1 MELFTQL
8 NAWHWGI
15 IAAVLII
22 LEMFAPGAFLLWLGI
37 AAAVNSILLVFI
49 PTLDWQMQ
57 FITFAIVSVVS
68 IVMFRQWRNKNPEAT
83 DQPSL
88 NRRGEQYV
96 GRTFTL
102 DEPIVN
108 GQGKLQVDDST
119 WKIEGLDCASGVQV
133 RVTGV
138 DGVVLRVEKQT

>member
-1 MELFTQL
+1 MELFMEL
-8 NAWHWGI
+8 NAWQWGI

-22 LEMFAPGAFLLWLGI
+22 LEMFVPGAFLIWLGV
-37 AAAVNSILLVFI
+37 AAAVNSILLVFF
-49 PTLDWQMQ
+49 PGMSWETQ
-57 FITFAIVSVVS
+57 FVIFAIVSVAS
-68 IVMFRQWRNKNPEAT
+68 IVLFRRWSDRNPETT

-102 DEPIVN
+102 AEPIVN
-108 GQGKLQVDDST
+108 GQGKLRVDDST
-119 WKIEGLDCASGVQV
+119 WKIEGDDCVSGNQV

-138 DGVVLRVEKQT
+138 DGVVLRVEQV

>member
-1 MELFTQL
+1 MELFAEL

-22 LEMFAPGAFLLWLGI
+22 LEMFAPGAFLIWLGI

-49 PTLDWQMQ
+49 PDMSWEAQ
-57 FITFAIVSVVS
+57 FVIFAIVSVVS
-68 IVMFRQWRNKNPEAT
+68 IVAFRYWPDKNPEVT
-83 DQPSL
+83 DQPAL
-88 NRRGEQYV
+88 NQRGQQYV

-102 DEPIVN
+102 AEPIVN
-108 GQGKLQVDDST
+108 GQGKIYVDDST
-119 WKIEGLDCASGVQV
+119 WKIEGDDCDTGIQV

-138 DGVVLRVEKQT
+138 DGVVLRVEQA

>member
-1 MELFTQL
+1 MELFMEL

-22 LEMFAPGAFLLWLGI
+22 LEMFVPGAFLIWLGV
-37 AAAVNSILLVFI
+37 AAAVNSILLVFF
-49 PTLDWQMQ
+49 PGMSWETQ
-57 FITFAIVSVVS
+57 FVIFAIVSVAS
-68 IVMFRQWRNKNPEAT
+68 IVLFRRWSDKNPETT

-102 DEPIVN
+102 AEPIVN
-108 GQGKLQVDDST
+108 GQGKLRVDDST
-119 WKIEGLDCASGVQV
+119 WKIEGDDCASGIQV

-138 DGVVLRVEKQT
+138 DGVVLRVQQA

>member
-1 MELFTQL
+1 MELFADL

-22 LEMFAPGAFLLWLGI
+22 LEMFAPGAFLVWLGI
-37 AAAVNSILLVFI
+37 AAAVNSILLVFF
-49 PTLDWQMQ
+49 PDMSWQMQ
-57 FITFAIVSVVS
+57 FVIFAIVSVAS
-68 IVMFRQWRNKNPEAT
+68 IFGFRYWRDKNPDTT

-88 NRRGEQYV
+88 NRRGDQYV

-102 DEPIVN
+102 AEPIVN
-108 GQGKLQVDDST
+108 GQGKLHVDDSS
-119 WKIEGLDCASGVQV
+119 WKIEGSDCDAGIQV

-138 DGVVLRVEKQT
+138 DGVVLMVEQA

>member
-1 MELFTQL
+1 MELFAEL

-22 LEMFAPGAFLLWLGI
+22 LEMFAPGAFLVWLGI
-37 AAAVNSILLVFI
+37 AAAVNSILLVFF
-49 PTLDWQMQ
+49 PAMSWEMQ
-57 FITFAIVSVVS
+57 FVIFAIVSVVS
-68 IVMFRQWRNKNPEAT
+68 IVAFRHWRDKNPEAT
-83 DQPSL
+83 DQPAL

-102 DEPIVN
+102 AEPIVN

-119 WKIEGLDCASGVQV
+119 WKIEGGDCDTGIQV

-138 DGVVLRVEKQT
+138 DGVVLRVEQD

>member
-1 MELFTQL
+1 MELFAEL

-22 LEMFAPGAFLLWLGI
+22 LEMIVPGAFLIWLGV
-37 AAAVNSILLVFI
+37 AAAVNSILLIFL
-49 PTLDWQMQ
+49 PDMSWQTQ
-57 FITFAIVSVVS
+57 FVIFAIVSVVS
-68 IVMFRQWRNKNPEAT
+68 IVAFRKWSDKNPKAT

-88 NRRGEQYV
+88 NRRGDQYV

-102 DEPIVN
+102 AEPIVN
-108 GQGKLQVDDST
+108 GQGKLYVDDST
-119 WKIEGLDCASGVQV
+119 WKIEGDDCDTGIKV

-138 DGVVLRVEKQT
+138 DGVVLRVEQV

>member
-15 IAAVLII
+15 MAAVLII

-37 AAAVNSILLVFI
+37 AAAVNSILLVFM
-49 PTLDWQMQ
+49 PNLSWEAQ
-57 FITFAIVSVVS
+57 FVIFAIVSVLS
-68 IVMFRQWRNKNPEAT
+68 IFMFRQWRNKNPETT

-88 NRRGEQYV
+88 NRRGAQYV

-102 DEPIVN
+102 AEPIVN
-108 GQGKLQVDDST
+108 GQGKLHVDDST
-119 WKIEGLDCASGVQV
+119 WKIEGDDCDAGIKV
-133 RVTGV
+133 RVIGV
-138 DGVVLRVEKQT
+138 DGVVLRIERA

>member
-1 MELFTQL
+1 MVLFAEL

-22 LEMFAPGAFLLWLGI
+22 LEMFVPGAFLIWLGI
-37 AAAVNSILLVFI
+37 AAAVNSILLIFF
-49 PTLDWQMQ
+49 PGMSWEAQ
-57 FITFAIVSVVS
+57 FVIFAIVSVVS

-119 WKIEGLDCASGVQV
+119 WKIEGTDCVSGVQV

>member
-22 LEMFAPGAFLLWLGI
+22 LEMFVPGAFLLWLGV

-49 PTLDWQMQ
+49 PAMSWEAQ
-57 FITFAIVSVVS
+57 FVIFAVVSVVS
-68 IVMFRQWRNKNPEAT
+68 IVAFRRWRDKNPVAT
-83 DQPSL
+83 DQPAL
-88 NRRGEQYV
+88 NRRGDQYV

-102 DEPIVN
+102 AEPIVN
-108 GQGKLQVDDST
+108 GQGKLYVDDST
-119 WKIEGLDCASGVQV
+119 WKIEGDDCDAGIKV

-138 DGVVLRVEKQT
+138 DGVVLRVEQV

>member
-1 MELFTQL
+1 MELFAEL

-22 LEMFAPGAFLLWLGI
+22 LEMFVPGAFLIWLGV
-37 AAAVNSILLVFI
+37 AAAVNSILLVFL
-49 PTLDWQMQ
+49 PDMSWQTQ
-57 FITFAIVSVVS
+57 FVIFAIVSVAS
-68 IVMFRQWRNKNPEAT
+68 IVAFRKWSDKNVEAT

-88 NRRGEQYV
+88 NRRGDQYV

-102 DEPIVN
+102 AEPIVN
-108 GQGKLQVDDST
+108 GQGKLHVDDST
-119 WKIEGLDCASGVQV
+119 WKIEGDDCVSGIQV

-138 DGVVLRVEKQT
+138 DGVVLRVEQA

>member
-1 MELFTQL
+1 MELFAEL

-22 LEMFAPGAFLLWLGI
+22 LEMFAPGAFLVWLGI
-37 AAAVNSILLVFI
+37 AAAVNSILLVFF
-49 PTLDWQMQ
+49 PELSWQAQ
-57 FITFAIVSVVS
+57 FVVFAVVSVVS
-68 IVMFRQWRNKNPEAT
+68 IVAFRYWRDKNPEVT

-88 NRRGEQYV
+88 NRRGEQYI

-102 DEPIVN
+102 AEPIVN
-108 GQGKLQVDDST
+108 GQGKLQVDDSS
-119 WKIEGLDCASGVQV
+119 WKIEGGDCDTGIQV

-138 DGVVLRVEKQT
+138 DGVVLRVEQA

>member
-22 LEMFAPGAFLLWLGI
+22 LEMFVPGAFLLWLGV
-37 AAAVNSILLVFI
+37 AAAVNSILLVFM
-49 PTLDWQMQ
+49 PGMSWETQ
-57 FITFAIVSVVS
+57 FVIFAVVSVVS
-68 IVMFRQWRNKNPEAT
+68 IVAFRRWRDKNPAAT
-83 DQPSL
+83 DQPAL
-88 NRRGEQYV
+88 NRRGDQYV

-102 DEPIVN
+102 AEPIVN
-108 GQGKLQVDDST
+108 GQGRLYVDDST
-119 WKIEGLDCASGVQV
+119 WKIEGDDCDTGVKV

-138 DGVVLRVEKQT
+138 DGVVLRVEQV